1 MIRAPAIALL
11 LLAASCVKP
20 LPAGEI
26 KLTGT
31 AQQGGL
37 MFGTAPPGSMALKL
51 DDKPVRLAGDGRFL
65 IGFGRD
71 APVAARITATLADGR
86 TVTRDVAVA
95 QRTYKV
101 ESIPGLRRP
110 STGPSAA
117 YEAIRAPELAMM
129 AAARAGETSETGW
142 TQAFDWPAHGRISG
156 VYGSQRVLGGVPG
169 SPHFGVDV
177 AAPAGTPVLAPAEGI
192 VRFAQ
197 GPLSLEGN
205 LVMLDHGHGLT
216 SSFLHLSKIDV
227 VPGERVERGQRLGA
241 IGTTGRS
248 TGPHVHWAMT
258 WDDVRIDAATLV
270 GAMPV
275 PAASR

>member
-1 MIRAPAIALL
+1 LTRTLAIALL
-11 LLAASCVKP
+11 LIAGSCAKP

-26 KLTGT
+26 KLAGT

-37 MFGTAPPGSMALKL
+37 LFGTAPPGSVALKL
-51 DDKPVRLAGDGRFL
+51 GDKPVRLTGDGRFL

-86 TVTRDVAVA
+86 TVSRDVAVA
-95 QRTYKV
+95 QRTYQV
-101 ESIPGLRRP
+101 ESIPSLHRP
-110 STGPSAA
+110 ASGPSPE
-117 YEAIRAPELAMM
+117 YEAIRAPELAMIV
-129 AAARAGETSETGW
+129 AARTGETTETGW

-156 VYGSQRVLGGVPG
+156 VYGSQRILGGVPG
-169 SPHFGVDV
+169 SPHYGVDI
-177 AAPAGTPVLAPAEGI
+177 AAPVGTPVLAPAEGV

-227 VPGERVERGQRLGA
+227 VPGERVERGQRIGA

-248 TGPHVHWAMT
+248 TGPHVHWGMT
-258 WDDVRIDAATLV
+258 WDDVRIDAGTLV
-270 GAMPV
+270 GAMPA
-275 PAASR
+275 P